1 MLSSIFNR
9 ILLIFQLLLV
19 IFYIIFE
26 EIIWEGVAKPIY
38 EYIHSFKILQNIE
51 LKLQSFNNYII
62 LFIFISLLLL
72 VETFGLYAGVLFV
85 SGHMILGLS
94 LYIAKLPIAGFTF
107 WLFRAT
113 EEKLMAFGWFAWLYN
128 LIIRFMLWIKST
140 QIYQD
145 TLVYT
150 AKIKASMKAF
160 KSKYFADKSSFIE
173 KLKKLYHSIKASLK
187 K

>member
-9 ILLIFQLLLV
+9 IILIFQLLLV
-19 IFYIIFE
+19 IIYIIFE

-38 EYIHSFKILQNIE
+38 EYIHSFKILQKIE
-51 LKLQSFNNYII
+51 LKLQNFNNYII

-85 SGHMILGLS
+85 SGHIILGLS
-94 LYIAKLPIAGFTF
+94 LYLAKLPIAGFTF

-113 EEKLMAFGWFAWLYN
+113 EDKLMSFGWFAWLYN
-128 LIIRFMLWIKST
+128 LIIRFMGWIKST
-140 QIYQD
+140 QIYRD
-145 TLVYT
+145 TLQYSS
-150 AKIKASMKAF
+150 KIKIYIKDF
-160 KSKYFADKSSFIE
+160 KLKYFQNKSSFIE
-173 KLKKLYHSIKASLK
+173 KLKKLYNSIKASLK

>member
-1 MLSSIFNR
+1 MLLSIFNR
-9 ILLIFQLLLV
+9 IVLIFQLLLV
-19 IFYIIFE
+19 IIYIIFE

-38 EYIHSFKILQNIE
+38 EYIHSFKILQTIE
-51 LKLQSFNNYII
+51 TKLQNFNNYII

-113 EEKLMAFGWFAWLYN
+113 EDKLMAFGWFAWLYN
-128 LIIRFMLWIKST
+128 LIIRFMSWIKST
-140 QIYQD
+140 QIYGD
-145 TLVYT
+145 TLKYSV
-150 AKIKASMKAF
+150 KIKNYIKDF
-160 KSKYFADKSSFIE
+160 KSKYFQNRSSFIE
-173 KLKKLYHSIKASLK
+173 KLKKLYNSIKESLK

>member
-9 ILLIFQLLLV
+9 TLLIFQLLLV
-19 IFYIIFE
+19 IIYIIFE

-38 EYIHSFKILQNIE
+38 QYIHSFKILQTIE
-51 LKLQSFNNYII
+51 TKLQNFNNYII

-85 SGHMILGLS
+85 SGHIILGLS

-113 EEKLMAFGWFAWLYN
+113 EDKLMAFGWFAFLYN
-128 LIIRFMLWIKST
+128 QIVRFMDWIKST
-140 QIYQD
+140 QIYKD
-145 TLVYT
+145 TISYS
-150 AKIKASMKAF
+150 AKIKIYIKDF
-160 KSKYFADKSSFIE
+160 KSKYFANKSQFIE
-173 KLKKLYHSIKASLK
+173 KLKKLYYSIKASLK